1 MRRKILVKWISA
13 ALTLGIS
20 LTAAFPVMGA
30 ENEEVMQT
38 VMAEEKTD
46 APSQD
51 TREMDRQFVA
61 RLYEKVLL
69 RTADEQG
76 LEDWTNQLYDGTTT
90 GATTA
95 WNFFFSE
102 EFTNK
107 NTDNETYVELLYEA
121 MFDRAADAAGKE
133 DWVDALNQGMSRMY
147 VLKGFVDSEE
157 FCNLC
162 NRYAIR
168 QGTLDT
174 GESRDQNRQ
183 VTAFVN
189 RLYTIALGRPADVDG
204 LNDWTGRLLAKAETP
219 KQVAAGFVFS
229 QEMSD
234 RGLDNETYATML
246 YRTMMGREP
255 DTAGLNDWVNRLQ
268 SGTSRESVYDGF
280 ADSVEFAAIV
290 NSYGLGDTVPDNS
303 GSSGG
308 NTSSGSSDMVQP
320 HEHIYGEGVLTVAPS
335 SDAPGYMEYTCQE
348 CGEKVLKMYAE
359 EQLFEGNGQQEWV
372 RGYWDKEQ
380 ADKILDS
387 INEYR
392 RSKGHSELTLKDEY
406 VECAKMQ
413 LQQAYFGSYDLGTTT
428 ASGKSAT
435 YLGPVCHSACDGSQ
449 FFEHYVLTPGN
460 DGICNASLFEKE
472 GIEVGIAYF
481 NGIEYENYYG
491 VSPVFTNEYQQLR
504 NTIHVGLFIYE

>member
-30 ENEEVMQT
+30 ENEAVMQT

-168 QGTLDT
+168 
-174 GESRDQNRQ
+174 
-183 VTAFVN
+183 
-189 RLYTIALGRPADVDG
+189 
-204 LNDWTGRLLAKAETP
+204 
-219 KQVAAGFVFS
+219 
-229 QEMSD
+229 
-234 RGLDNETYATML
+234 
-246 YRTMMGREP
+246 
-255 DTAGLNDWVNRLQ
+255 
-268 SGTSRESVYDGF
+268 
-280 ADSVEFAAIV
+280 
-290 NSYGLGDTVPDNS
+290 
-303 GSSGG
+303 
-308 NTSSGSSDMVQP
+308 
-320 HEHIYGEGVLTVAPS
+320 
-335 SDAPGYMEYTCQE
+335 
-348 CGEKVLKMYAE
+348 
-359 EQLFEGNGQQEWV
+359 
-372 RGYWDKEQ
+372 
-380 ADKILDS
+380 
-387 INEYR
+387 
-392 RSKGHSELTLKDEY
+392 
-406 VECAKMQ
+406 
-413 LQQAYFGSYDLGTTT
+413 
-428 ASGKSAT
+428 
-435 YLGPVCHSACDGSQ
+435 
-449 FFEHYVLTPGN
+449 
-460 DGICNASLFEKE
+460 
-472 GIEVGIAYF
+472 
-481 NGIEYENYYG
+481 
-491 VSPVFTNEYQQLR
+491 
-504 NTIHVGLFIYE
+504 